1 MLGDA
6 QTMTWAST
14 LAYKGNKNIL
24 EGLNWKPF
32 VIMKKRL
39 LAERNLYKNKR
50 GGNQKIKKGKSKKI

>member
-1 MLGDA
+1 
-6 QTMTWAST
+6 MTWAST